1 MLRCDVLVIE
11 NSRLLIICINQTL
24 LLPYL
29 TLVDYWC
36 SAQTTVSIRAWTV
49 TPCEKKIFLS
59 EHVVL
64 SSVAGWHM

>member
-1 MLRCDVLVIE
+1 MLHCDVLVIE

-24 LLPYL
+24 LLLYL
-29 TLVDYWC
+29 SLVDYWY
-36 SAQTTVSIRAWTV
+36 SVQTAIPKHAWAV

-64 SSVAGWHM
+64 SSVAGWCM